1 MKKLFAIL
9 AVAGVMASC
18 TGGDSDK
25 SAATDTT
32 KKDSVTNDAMKTMDA
47 AKDSMN
53 KMVDATKD
61 SINKA
66 INAVKDTLKH

>member
-32 KKDSVTNDAMKTMDA
+32 KKDTVMNDAKQTMNAVDTT
-47 AKDSMN
+47 N
-53 KMVDATKD
+53 KMAPDT
-61 SINKA
+61 NKMA
-66 INAVKDTLKH
+66 PKDTTNKMK

>member
-32 KKDSVTNDAMKTMDA
+32 KKDTVMNDAKNTMNAVDT
-47 AKDSMN
+47 SN
-53 KMVDATKD
+53 KMAPDT
-61 SINKA
+61 NKMA
-66 INAVKDTLKH
+66 PKDTTNKMK